1 MPDNVVL
8 FRLPPY
14 CPELNPMERVWQDVR
29 KRLSVDLPASLGA
42 LVDDVTRVVCEY
54 TPAVLASL
62 TGYAYLRKAIAQ
74 TI

>member
-1 MPDNVVL
+1 MSQRE
-8 FRLPPY
+8 FPPVH
-14 CPELNPMERVWQDVR
+14 ESVIDLVWQDVR
-29 KRLSVDLPASLGA
+29 KRLSVDLPAGLSA

-54 TPAVLASL
+54 TPTVLASL